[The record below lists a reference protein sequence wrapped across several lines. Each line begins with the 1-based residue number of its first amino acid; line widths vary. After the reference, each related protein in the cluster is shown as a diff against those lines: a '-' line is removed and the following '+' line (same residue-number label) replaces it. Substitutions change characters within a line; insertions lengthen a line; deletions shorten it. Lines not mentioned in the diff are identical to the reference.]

1 MRDGSSI
8 ATLRATRRVWAV
20 GAIHGEA
27 TRLER
32 LHDLIWPRLAA
43 GDRIVYLGNHLGRG
57 PSVRRAVDELIRQS
71 GEAPAAVQLALLELE
86 IAGRLER
93 HAAGRVSLARG

>member
-32 LHDLIWPRLAA
+32 LHDRIWRRLAGGGRIGYR
-43 GDRIVYLGNHLGRG
+43 GDHLGRG
-57 PSVRRAVDELIRQS
+57 PAVRRA
-71 GEAPAAVQLALLELE
+71 G
-86 IAGRLER
+86 
-93 HAAGRVSLARG
+93 H

>member
-43 GDRIVYLGNHLGRG
+43 IG
-57 PSVRRAVDELIRQS
+57 Q
-71 GEAPAAVQLALLELE
+71 
-86 IAGRLER
+86 
-93 HAAGRVSLARG
+93 ARGIGAFTA